1 MLSKKE
7 NLNGRVPYSIIS
19 LKIASLLK
27 DAGRPLSN
35 KEIYELIM
43 SKDQL
48 SLTYKNL
55 TMNILPR
62 MNKDSVVNV
71 EKAYRGFWQ
80 YRRK

>member
-1 MLSKKE
+1 
-7 NLNGRVPYSIIS
+7 
-19 LKIASLLK
+19 
-27 DAGRPLSN
+27 
-35 KEIYELIM
+35 M

-48 SLTYKNL
+48 SLSYKNL